1 MELLSDSI
9 QSQRANIQRRDF
21 PQFIRNP
28 LSRLFMGTPF
38 RKPFFILFQASL
50 LHFWFPPI
58 RGGTISIACFA
69 NHARLPKG
77 HAEWDISQEQWQ
89 TRRYSMVLF
98 RPDGKVSEREDHYS
112 NGSVSRS

>member
-77 HAEWDISQEQWQ
+77 HNAT
-89 TRRYSMVLF
+89 TREIRHWKDTAMHQIRVAL
-98 RPDGKVSEREDHYS
+98 GIETEE
-112 NGSVSRS
+112 

>member
-77 HAEWDISQEQWQ
+77 HLLADVFSRIWLIAAVPR
-89 TRRYSMVLF
+89 TLF
-98 RPDGKVSEREDHYS
+98 
-112 NGSVSRS
+112 

>member
-77 HAEWDISQEQWQ
+77 HASVGLDYSKAKGSCWKTAAATGGGREMRD
-89 TRRYSMVLF
+89 RYALA
-98 RPDGKVSEREDHYS
+98 ECLEAYT
-112 NGSVSRS
+112 